1 MKPRSP
7 RMIYLMIVSGMIL
20 ILGAAV
26 FGLVELQKDRAN
38 RSLSKVAKPVIKM
51 DLLAP
56 MDHGWI
62 SDHEIFFLREK
73 NQGDFMCLKADI
85 RDGKETLLEALSP
98 YLRDKED
105 RSIPFEM
112 QASPSGKRIGM
123 LFGSKSD
130 REIYIH
136 DLKTNETLSIEN
148 KPVTFFMETWLPDE
162 SGWVVWIPE
171 KTPSSEASSYY
182 LSPTIIG
189 PELSELPI
197 SEVRLPPPAGP
208 DLFLD
213 QKNLLMS
220 FYKENKDFTFDLSL
234 AIVELP
240 GDKNPVFNQTQVF
253 TSDFPM
259 SGNFQFSHDEKG
271 NRWIIGHRTRGTIW
285 KIERKNT
292 FPYVGINTR
301 RYQLQLYKRGPNRTT
316 TLDPDVEIQYPSH
329 IKLNP
334 SGTHFSFVY
343 QGQIWVAAIDDM
355 LPF

>member
-7 RMIYLMIVSGMIL
+7 KKIYLTIAVGL
-20 ILGAAV
+20 ILMLSASI
-26 FGLVELQKDRAN
+26 FGLLKLQENRSN

-85 RDGKETLLEALSP
+85 RNGKETLLKALSP

-105 RSIPFEM
+105 RSVPFEM

-136 DLKTNETLSIEN
+136 DLETNETLTIEN
-148 KPVTFFMETWLPDE
+148 KQVTFFMETWLPDE

-171 KTPSSEASSYY
+171 KTPSSEPTPYY

-189 PELSELPI
+189 PESSEHPI
-197 SEVRLPPPAGP
+197 SVVRLPPPAGP

-213 QKNLLMS
+213 QKNLLVS
-220 FYKENKDFTFDLSL
+220 LYEENKDLSYDISL
-234 AIVELP
+234 AILELSD
-240 GDKNPVFNQTQVF
+240 DKNPTIKPIQIFS
-253 TSDFPM
+253 SDLPV
-259 SGNFQFSHDEKG
+259 SVHFQISHDGKG
-271 NRWIIGHRTRGTIW
+271 NTWIIGHRTWRTAW
-285 KIERKNT
+285 KIKRTTK
-292 FPYVGINTR
+292 FPFVEIDNR
-301 RYQLQLYKRGPNRTT
+301 RYQLQLFERNLNKTT
-316 TLDPDVEIQYPSH
+316 TLDPDVEFKHPSH
-329 IKLNP
+329 INLNP

>member
-98 YLRDKED
+98 YLKDKED

-136 DLKTNETLSIEN
+136 DLETNETLSIEN

-171 KTPSSEASSYY
+171 KTPSSETSSYY

-213 QKNLLMS
+213 QKNLLVNL
-220 FYKENKDFTFDLSL
+220 YEENKDLSYDISL
-234 AIVELP
+234 AILELSD
-240 GDKNPVFNQTQVF
+240 DKNPAINPIQIFS
-253 TSDFPM
+253 SDLPV
-259 SGNFQFSHDEKG
+259 SVHFQISHDGKG
-271 NRWIIGHRTRGTIW
+271 NTWIIGHRTWRTAW
-285 KIERKNT
+285 KINRKTT
-292 FPYVGINTR
+292 FPYVDIDTR
-301 RYQLQLYKRGPNRTT
+301 RYELKLFKRGPNRTT
-316 TLDPDVEIQYPSH
+316 TLDPDVEIQHPSH

-355 LPF
+355 SPF

>member
-1 MKPRSP
+1 
-7 RMIYLMIVSGMIL
+7 MIYLMIVSGMIL

-38 RSLSKVAKPVIKM
+38 RSLSNVAKPVIKM

-136 DLKTNETLSIEN
+136 DLETNETLSIEN

-171 KTPSSEASSYY
+171 KTPSSETSSYY

-213 QKNLLMS
+213 QKNLLVNL
-220 FYKENKDFTFDLSL
+220 YEENKDLSYDISL
-234 AIVELP
+234 AILELSD
-240 GDKNPVFNQTQVF
+240 DKNPAINPIQIFS
-253 TSDFPM
+253 SDLPV
-259 SGNFQFSHDEKG
+259 SVHFQISHDGKG
-271 NRWIIGHRTRGTIW
+271 NTWIIGHRTWRTAW
-285 KIERKNT
+285 KINRKTT
-292 FPYVGINTR
+292 FPYVDIDTR
-301 RYQLQLYKRGPNRTT
+301 RYELKLFKRGPNRTI

>member
-38 RSLSKVAKPVIKM
+38 RSLSNVAKPVIKM

-136 DLKTNETLSIEN
+136 DLETNETLSIEN

-171 KTPSSEASSYY
+171 KTPSSETSSYY

-213 QKNLLMS
+213 QKNLLVNL
-220 FYKENKDFTFDLSL
+220 YEENKDLSYDISL
-234 AIVELP
+234 AILELSD
-240 GDKNPVFNQTQVF
+240 DKNPAINPIQIFS
-253 TSDFPM
+253 SDLPV
-259 SGNFQFSHDEKG
+259 SVHFQISHDGKG
-271 NRWIIGHRTRGTIW
+271 NTWIIGHRTWRTAW
-285 KIERKNT
+285 KINRKTT
-292 FPYVGINTR
+292 FPYVDIDTR
-301 RYQLQLYKRGPNRTT
+301 RYELKLFKRGPNRTI